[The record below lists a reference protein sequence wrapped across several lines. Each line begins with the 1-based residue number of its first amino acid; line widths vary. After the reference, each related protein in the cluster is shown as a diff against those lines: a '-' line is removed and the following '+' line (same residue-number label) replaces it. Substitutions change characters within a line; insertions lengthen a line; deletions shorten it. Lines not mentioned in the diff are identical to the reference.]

1 MGSLIRICIAD
12 AATAPMCS
20 VEEIECVSG
29 RGLAG
34 DRYFE
39 GTGTFSA
46 TAKKPS
52 HEVTLVEVEEIDDFN
67 EQFGTNIRPE
77 DLRRNLVTRGI
88 RLNDLVGQRFAIG
101 SVIFEGIRLCEPCSH
116 LAAVTRDEVLTGL
129 VHQAG
134 LRAAIVESGTVR
146 VGDPVLTD
154 IRTLQADHQT

>member
-1 MGSLIRICIAD
+1 MGALIRICIAET
-12 AATAPMCS
+12 ATAPMRS
-20 VEEIECVSG
+20 VREIECVSG
-29 RGLAG
+29 RGLVG

-52 HEVTLVEVEEIDDFN
+52 HEVTLVEVEEIEDFN
-67 EQFGTNIRPE
+67 TRFGSNMKPE
-77 DLRRNLVTRGI
+77 DFRRNLVTRGI

-101 SVIFEGIRLCEPCSH
+101 SVTFEGIRLCEPCAH
-116 LAAVTRDEVLTGL
+116 LAAATRDEVLKGL

-146 VGDPVLTD
+146 VGDSMR
-154 IRTLQADHQT
+154 ISQARSVEAINR